1 MADKDFTFTSDQGE
15 QATPDNA
22 PDKSL
27 PEDALYLKDTLSWA
41 YANLETDATGNRR
54 CPWCGNDFFFG
65 KEAEFEATIQNH
77 WLDKHR
83 KHLEM
88 THFNPELG
96 WDAYAI
102 MTDLKKMKDEEAA
115 TSKEGL
121 EVLDELD
128 KYDILYLPEEMRHRA
143 NVEGGKFHWARPD
156 RVQRYKDQGMHV
168 VSVNDPKWSEKKGKL
183 RRSLKHDHNREDST
197 MRANEMV
204 AIYVPPVLYKDRE
217 RLKRARVAARGNP
230 AASQE
235 ARQTEI
241 GDVGKRA
248 YEYYKSKQNQ
258 SHDEAM
264 RMARQVEASVAAG
277 TGSIQQEPGERR
289 VVHKR

>member
-1 MADKDFTFTSDQGE
+1 
-15 QATPDNA
+15 
-22 PDKSL
+22 
-27 PEDALYLKDTLSWA
+27 
-41 YANLETDATGNRR
+41 
-54 CPWCGNDFFFG
+54 
-65 KEAEFEATIQNH
+65 
-77 WLDKHR
+77 
-83 KHLEM
+83 
-88 THFNPELG
+88 
-96 WDAYAI
+96 
-102 MTDLKKMKDEEAA
+102 
-115 TSKEGL
+115 
-121 EVLDELD
+121 
-128 KYDILYLPEEMRHRA
+128 
-143 NVEGGKFHWARPD
+143 
-156 RVQRYKDQGMHV
+156 
-168 VSVNDPKWSEKKGKL
+168 
-183 RRSLKHDHNREDST
+183 
-197 MRANEMV
+197 MV